1 MKSYN
6 IFSFTG
12 YAKSILSFVLHF
24 SKRYMDP
31 FQTKQRTY
39 IQNYINTTIL
49 HPSVM
54 YWKYQ
59 YFFPEHYTQTLHG
72 FYTQFF
78 PCKSHVGYLCHA
90 LEKSH
95 KTFVHFIQ
103 IYTRTSHTFHARE
116 IIPYSTNEWGI
127 LRYLFY
133 FQDITIF
140 ITHITTRFFSLI
152 FSHTFLTFITP
163 EYPQDNS
170 FSFICATFVRPY
182 LWFVL
187 RPLFDLSYPIYVIIH
202 WKK

>member
-1 MKSYN
+1 MKNYN

-24 SKRYMDP
+24 SKRYMGP

-39 IQNYINTTIL
+39 IQNYINTTLL

-54 YWKYQ
+54 LWKYQ
-59 YFFPEHYTQTLHG
+59 YLFPEHYTQTLHG

-90 LEKSH
+90 LKKLH
-95 KTFVHFIQ
+95 KIFVHFIQ
-103 IYTRTSHTFHARE
+103 IYARTSHIFHTRE

-127 LRYLFY
+127 LRYFFY
-133 FQDITIF
+133 FQDITVF
-140 ITHITTRFFSLI
+140 IPHITTRFLSLI

-163 EYPQDNS
+163 AYPQDNS
-170 FSFICATFVRPY
+170 FLLFAQPLYGLTYGSCLDRY
-182 LWFVL
+182 LT
-187 RPLFDLSYPIYVIIH
+187 YPILFM
-202 WKK
+202 